1 MKKFKVTFYPDK
13 KTVEVEQ
20 NKTIL
25 SAAISAGIY
34 LNSPCGGDGVCGRCR
49 VIVRKGSVTAQPDGI
64 ITREQKN
71 KNVYLAC
78 LAAVH
83 SDLQV
88 EIPPQS
94 RLELD
99 KAGLQKSEEI
109 EPFSAPEEPI
119 FERAPLVDKLYL
131 ELPKPTLDDNIS
143 DLERLYR
150 GISAVYSQRS
160 IQTGLMNI
168 KQLGELLRDA
178 DWKVTVT
185 FGRKEAEIEVI
196 NIEPGDTTGR
206 NFGFCFDI
214 GTTTI
219 TGQLVDLNSGKVLG
233 TRLNYNKQAA
243 FGSDV
248 ITRIIYAQKRDGLE
262 KLHSAVVDTMNQ
274 MIKALA
280 EEHKVDLNDTAC
292 LLCSGNTTM
301 IHLLLNVD
309 PSYIRKEPYV
319 STVNFVP
326 VVRASEAGI
335 NINPRG
341 LLFCVPGVAS
351 YVGADTTAG
360 VISCGLYRSSELS
373 ILIDIGTNGEIAM
386 GNREFIVACAA
397 SAGPAFEGSGLS
409 CGMRA
414 GSGAIQKIEINPET
428 MEVSYNTI
436 GGVRPL
442 GICGSGYIQLTA
454 QMLEA
459 GIIDKRGRIKIADSK
474 RLRNTELGLEFVVV
488 FKEESG
494 SGSDIIITEADI
506 ENLKRAKGAIYSATA
521 TLLKH
526 MGFDLK
532 AVKKFFIAGGFGNY
546 LDIESAVKIGLLPDI
561 ERSRFAFIGNSA
573 LTGTRMMLVSAYG
586 LKEAKE
592 TAKRITYFELSIDP
606 GYMDEYMSSLFFP
619 HTNWQ

>member
-1 MKKFKVTFYPDK
+1 MKKFKVIFYPDN

-20 NKTIL
+20 DKTIL

-34 LNSPCGGDGVCGRCR
+34 LNSPCGGDGVCGRCK
-49 VIVRKGSVTAQPDGI
+49 VIVRKGIVTAQPNGI
-64 ITREQKN
+64 ITRDQKK
-71 KNVYLAC
+71 KNIYLAC
-78 LAAVH
+78 LTAIH
-83 SDLQV
+83 SDLEV
-88 EIPPQS
+88 EILPQS
-94 RLELD
+94 RLEID
-99 KAGLQKSEEI
+99 KAGLRKSEEI
-109 EPFSAPEEPI
+109 EPFSALAEPV
-119 FERAPLVDKLYL
+119 FKRAPLVDKLYL
-131 ELPKPTLDDNIS
+131 KLPEPSIDDNIS

-150 GISAVYSQRS
+150 GIGSVYPQHS

-219 TGQLVDLNSGKVLG
+219 TGQLVDLNSGKALG
-233 TRLNYNKQAA
+233 TRLNYNKQAV

-248 ITRIIYAQKRDGLE
+248 ITRIIYAQKKDGLE

-274 MIKALA
+274 MIKILA
-280 EEHKVDLNDTAC
+280 EEHQVDLNDAAC

-301 IHLLLNVD
+301 MHLLLSVD

-360 VISCGLYRSSELS
+360 VISSGLYKSSELS

-386 GNREFIVACAA
+386 GNKDFIVACAA

-414 GSGAIQKIEINPET
+414 GNGAIQKVKINPKT
-428 MEVSYNTI
+428 TEVSYDTI
-436 GGVRPL
+436 GGGKPL
-442 GICGSGYIQLTA
+442 GICGSGYIQLIA
-454 QMLEA
+454 QMLES
-459 GIIDKRGRIKIADSK
+459 GIIDKSGKIKATNAK
-474 RLRNTELGLEFVVV
+474 RLRNAEFGPEFVVA
-488 FKEESG
+488 FKEDAASG
-494 SGSDIIITEADI
+494 GDIVITEADI

-526 MGFDLK
+526 MSFELGE
-532 AVKKFFIAGGFGNY
+532 VKKFFIAGGFGNY
-546 LDIESAVKIGLLPDI
+546 LDIESAVKIGLLPNI

-573 LTGTRMMLVSAYG
+573 LAGTRMMLVSAYG

-606 GYMDEYMSSLFFP
+606 GYMDEYMASLFFP
-619 HTNWQ
+619 HTNW